1 MLRHLE
7 QVKHPK
13 EPRSLRHRRSD
24 VRQPEPLDRVHLN
37 LTLVHP
43 ISTSHADANVWTR
56 QKQIRLRTHLGVSLH
71 SLHENP
77 VAIRLVPNR
86 ITRSVLTDYSSRNAF
101 CAGSFAAQ
109 ISVSD
114 HARAKKLARSNDI

>member
-13 EPRSLRHRRSD
+13 EPRSLCHRRSD

-37 LTLVHP
+37 LTLFHP
-43 ISTSHADANVWTR
+43 IPTSHADAKVWTR

-77 VAIRLVPNR
+77 VAIRLVRSR
-86 ITRSVLTDYSSRNAF
+86 IPRSVLTEYISMNAF
-101 CAGSFAAQ
+101 CAESFAAQ